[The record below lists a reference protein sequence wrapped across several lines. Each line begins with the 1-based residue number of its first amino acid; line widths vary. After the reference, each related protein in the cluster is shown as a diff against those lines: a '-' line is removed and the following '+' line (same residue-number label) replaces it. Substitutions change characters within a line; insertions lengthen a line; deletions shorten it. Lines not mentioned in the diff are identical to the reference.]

1 LVRELGLMRP
11 TPPHPK
17 PGAPRRATVLKRCD
31 ARASEWSFW
40 DGHEAGEGA
49 VYDGPSQLP
58 LDLVDPDERGL
69 AVPWI
74 NRSDVYGYAASPSD
88 LAYMTLDGPESLTP
102 SFAWA
107 KATLMCRGCIAA
119 ARFDPWRLNTETL
132 GRYIDTMRTMGY
144 TFVDPKGFALRS
156 NPKET
161 SVSNGRA
168 LERPVRRTGPP

>member
-1 LVRELGLMRP
+1 MVRELGADAADPTSSEARRP
-11 TPPHPK
+11 ATRH
-17 PGAPRRATVLKRCD
+17 GLEALRRQGIRVVI
-31 ARASEWSFW
+31 W